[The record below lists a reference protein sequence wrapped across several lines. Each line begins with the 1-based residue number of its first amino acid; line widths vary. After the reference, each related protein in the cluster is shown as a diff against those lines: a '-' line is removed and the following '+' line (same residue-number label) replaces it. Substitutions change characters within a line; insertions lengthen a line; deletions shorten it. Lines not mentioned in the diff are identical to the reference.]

1 MQPKRIRRSAETV
14 RTLILESARELFSER
29 GYGGTPTR
37 EIAARAGVAEV
48 LLFRHFGSKANLFK
62 QTIFEPLN
70 SYIHSFQKEHL
81 ERGDAAP
88 GTEPETQDFIAGL
101 HNLLSSNR
109 QLLMSA
115 VAAEM
120 FEPEVADGLRNNETL
135 HEYFSTA
142 ERYLEPNRIDYLVDL
157 TLSVRLSFATA
168 LGVALFQDWL
178 FADLKEQPKP
188 RVFLAE
194 LTTYMLGGMQG
205 SHGSIAKTET
215 LAPPNKKRRVSQKKK
230 IDH

>member
-1 MQPKRIRRSAETV
+1 MQPKRTRRSAETV
-14 RTLILESARELFSER
+14 RALILESARELFSER
-29 GYGGTPTR
+29 GYSGTPTR

-48 LLFRHFGSKANLFK
+48 LLFRHFGTKANLFQ
-62 QTIFEPLN
+62 QTVFEPLN
-70 SYIHSFQKEHL
+70 RYIRDFQKEHL

-88 GTEPETQDFIAGL
+88 GAEPETQDFIAGL
-101 HNLLSSNR
+101 HNLLANNR

-120 FEPEVADGLRNNETL
+120 FEPEVADGLRDNAAL

-142 ERYLEPNRIDYLVDL
+142 ERYLEPNRVDYLVDL
-157 TLSVRLSFATA
+157 PLGVRLSFATA

-188 RVFLAE
+188 NIFLTQ
-194 LTTYMLGGMQG
+194 LTTYILGGMQG
-205 SHGSIAKTET
+205 SHGSSNRT
-215 LAPPNKKRRVSQKKK
+215 
-230 IDH
+230 